1 MIFDVLKASS
11 NHVKVQGWEW
21 ADMFVVCICVLQWL
35 HIGEVIV
42 CVCALQWFRMSFDH
56 WVSAVCLCGPLPIG
70 VNFSYLK
77 WRQCGE
83 EKRCYGVLKQEVWS
97 GETLCERCRL
107 KRFWHPP
114 HWSTVTVLLWL
125 GCQKW
130 QTHLFFFGVLRSA
143 HVEKKRF
150 FKMGIVET
158 CHTHKFYRHLFFW
171 IIYFFPFETSATASC
186 GYTGIDV
193 SVWVSRNKGPRSYTV
208 QQTSETNIIDN
219 WAKSGWLMTCRLFLG
234 SIQKCSLSNLLYR
247 SQIQPQFVPFHLPQ
261 PIKVAI
267 WKQRKTHRVDPKT
280 RGKMCESNGP
290 NGLAVPSNA
299 M

>member
-107 KRFWHPP
+107 KHVWHPP

-130 QTHLFFFGVLRSA
+130 QTHLFFWSSA
-143 HVEKKRF
+143 IRTCGEKKRF

-171 IIYFFPFETSATASC
+171 IIYIFSLLKLPPP
-186 GYTGIDV
+186 
-193 SVWVSRNKGPRSYTV
+193 PR
-208 QQTSETNIIDN
+208 
-219 WAKSGWLMTCRLFLG
+219 A
-234 SIQKCSLSNLLYR
+234 
-247 SQIQPQFVPFHLPQ
+247 
-261 PIKVAI
+261 AI
-267 WKQRKTHRVDPKT
+267 LV
-280 RGKMCESNGP
+280 
-290 NGLAVPSNA
+290 
-299 M
+299 

>member
-1 MIFDVLKASS
+1 MFDVLKASS

-107 KRFWHPP
+107 KQFWHPP
-114 HWSTVTVLLWL
+114 HWSTVTVLEFCVPHMLKKK
-125 GCQKW
+125 GSSKW
-130 QTHLFFFGVLRSA
+130 ALLKHVTRTNSIGTCSSESYIFSLLKLPPPPRAAILVGHHLQNA
-143 HVEKKRF
+143 
-150 FKMGIVET
+150 
-158 CHTHKFYRHLFFW
+158 
-171 IIYFFPFETSATASC
+171 FP
-186 GYTGIDV
+186 Y
-193 SVWVSRNKGPRSYTV
+193 
-208 QQTSETNIIDN
+208 
-219 WAKSGWLMTCRLFLG
+219 L
-234 SIQKCSLSNLLYR
+234 
-247 SQIQPQFVPFHLPQ
+247 
-261 PIKVAI
+261 
-267 WKQRKTHRVDPKT
+267 
-280 RGKMCESNGP
+280 
-290 NGLAVPSNA
+290 
-299 M
+299 

>member
-11 NHVKVQGWEW
+11 NHVQVPGWEW

-107 KRFWHPP
+107 KHFWHPP

-130 QTHLFFFGVLRSA
+130 QTHLFFLEFCDPHMWKKKGSSKWALLK
-143 HVEKKRF
+143 HVTRTNSI
-150 FKMGIVET
+150 GT
-158 CHTHKFYRHLFFW
+158 CSSELYIFSLLKLPPPPRAAILVCMFTFS
-171 IIYFFPFETSATASC
+171 IPFQ
-186 GYTGIDV
+186 
-193 SVWVSRNKGPRSYTV
+193 N
-208 QQTSETNIIDN
+208 
-219 WAKSGWLMTCRLFLG
+219 G
-234 SIQKCSLSNLLYR
+234 S
-247 SQIQPQFVPFHLPQ
+247 
-261 PIKVAI
+261 
-267 WKQRKTHRVDPKT
+267 T
-280 RGKMCESNGP
+280 E
-290 NGLAVPSNA
+290 
-299 M
+299 

>member
-107 KRFWHPP
+107 KHFWHPP

-130 QTHLFFFGVLRSA
+130 RTHFFFWVLRSA

-186 GYTGIDV
+186 GYTGI
-193 SVWVSRNKGPRSYTV
+193 
-208 QQTSETNIIDN
+208 
-219 WAKSGWLMTCRLFLG
+219 
-234 SIQKCSLSNLLYR
+234 NLLEDRPCLVSLFSFGSPVSCEGLCPWSSHLHVLRFRAAGIRHSGR
-247 SQIQPQFVPFHLPQ
+247 SFLWNCKTVRLVP
-261 PIKVAI
+261 
-267 WKQRKTHRVDPKT
+267 T
-280 RGKMCESNGP
+280 RRCFSLN
-290 NGLAVPSNA
+290 VW
-299 M
+299 

>member
-107 KRFWHPP
+107 KHFWHPP

-130 QTHLFFFGVLRSA
+130 QTHLFFLEFCDPHMWKKKGSSKWALLK
-143 HVEKKRF
+143 HVTHTNSI
-150 FKMGIVET
+150 GT
-158 CHTHKFYRHLFFW
+158 CSSELYIFSLLKL
-171 IIYFFPFETSATASC
+171 PPP
-186 GYTGIDV
+186 
-193 SVWVSRNKGPRSYTV
+193 PRAAILV
-208 QQTSETNIIDN
+208 V
-219 WAKSGWLMTCRLFLG
+219 KSTWLLAIQRLIPPL
-234 SIQKCSLSNLLYR
+234 
-247 SQIQPQFVPFHLPQ
+247 
-261 PIKVAI
+261 
-267 WKQRKTHRVDPKT
+267 VDPKVQELGVV
-280 RGKMCESNGP
+280 GKSFRESPG
-290 NGLAVPSNA
+290 AVGKSGVWGGGTTPSTTCA
-299 M
+299 KIWAKQLHRTFQFFPSSSEASFFWYSM

>member
-107 KRFWHPP
+107 KHVWHPP

-130 QTHLFFFGVLRSA
+130 QTHLFFGVLRSA

-171 IIYFFPFETSATASC
+171 IIYIFFPFWNFRHRLVRLYWYSKIPLSKSPWPFRYGGLARRRIRRAHWRHLRSTRWASRR
-186 GYTGIDV
+186 
-193 SVWVSRNKGPRSYTV
+193 SRNFHGSDVMVGFFHGNLRVPPPPKSKID
-208 QQTSETNIIDN
+208 TN
-219 WAKSGWLMTCRLFLG
+219 KMMVFLFL
-234 SIQKCSLSNLLYR
+234 IYLLFKY
-247 SQIQPQFVPFHLPQ
+247 
-261 PIKVAI
+261 
-267 WKQRKTHRVDPKT
+267 
-280 RGKMCESNGP
+280 G
-290 NGLAVPSNA
+290 
-299 M
+299 

>member
-1 MIFDVLKASS
+1 MRVILCGRRSIS
-11 NHVKVQGWEW
+11 WGWKVQGWEW

-107 KRFWHPP
+107 KHFWHPP

-186 GYTGIDV
+186 GYMLLRYTDICYVDSDHEHEKLQALTQLHHFVTSLGLLHSLLSLFGLRRLIFHFCV
-193 SVWVSRNKGPRSYTV
+193 RS
-208 QQTSETNIIDN
+208 
-219 WAKSGWLMTCRLFLG
+219 C
-234 SIQKCSLSNLLYR
+234 
-247 SQIQPQFVPFHLPQ
+247 
-261 PIKVAI
+261 
-267 WKQRKTHRVDPKT
+267 
-280 RGKMCESNGP
+280 
-290 NGLAVPSNA
+290 NGLTSKGMAK